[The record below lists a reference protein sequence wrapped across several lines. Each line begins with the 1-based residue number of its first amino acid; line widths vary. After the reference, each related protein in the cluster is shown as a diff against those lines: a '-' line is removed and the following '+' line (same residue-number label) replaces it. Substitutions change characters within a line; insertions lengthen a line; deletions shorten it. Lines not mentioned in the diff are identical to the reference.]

1 MFGEHLCQS
10 YRVTRNTLII
20 ILCHPCLAPIL
31 CVSVGHTFING
42 CGIRKH
48 FEKLIISLL
57 QVSKLCIFR
66 IQRQAINEIRQAS
79 TVHDIQ
85 LLQIH
90 LKTDHVRL
98 QNKLRY

>member
-10 YRVTRNTLII
+10 YRVTRNTLI
-20 ILCHPCLAPIL
+20 
-31 CVSVGHTFING
+31 ING